1 VSALELLRFAAG
13 ALRGH
18 RLRTIL
24 SVLGVAI
31 GVASVMVLTSLGEG
45 ARGYITGE
53 FMSLG
58 SNLLIVLPGKT
69 ETEAE
74 APIFSQAPHDLTLAD
89 MEDFV
94 RRSPRVRR
102 AAPILLGTAFAA
114 HGERR
119 REVSVI
125 GTTAEMLPIRRMS
138 MAIGRF
144 LPEGELER
152 GARVCVIG
160 TKIKQE
166 LFPDEN
172 PLGTVLHV
180 GGERFKVIGV
190 MAPRGVSLGFDLD
203 DMVEMPVSA
212 AMSLFDRT
220 TLFRIFVEARSH
232 DELDAAAKDIV
243 GVLKERHEGVEDV
256 TVIKQDSLLSAFGKI
271 LSVLTGALAAIAA
284 VSLGVAGIGI
294 MNVMLVSVNERTG
307 EIGLLKALG
316 AGSRQILGAFLLEAS
331 VLSTIGGA
339 LGVLGGYALAALIRY
354 HWPVLPA
361 VPPGWAVVS
370 ALVVAV
376 GVGLAFGALPAR
388 RASRLDPVAA
398 LAKRGA

>member
-1 VSALELLRFAAG
+1 VSLVELLRFATG

-45 ARGYITGE
+45 AREYITGE
-53 FMSLG
+53 FKSLG

-69 ETEAE
+69 ETEGE

-89 MEDFV
+89 MEAV
-94 RRSPRVRR
+94 TRRSPRVRR
-102 AAPILLGTAFAA
+102 AAPILLGTAFAS

-125 GTTAEMLPIRRMS
+125 GTTSEMLPIRRMS
-138 MAIGRF
+138 MSIGRF

-166 LFPDEN
+166 LFPEEN

-203 DMVEMPVSA
+203 DMVEIPVSA
-212 AMSLFDRT
+212 AMALFDRT
-220 TLFRIFVEARSH
+220 TLFRIFIEARSH
-232 DELDAAAKDIV
+232 DELDATARDVI
-243 GVLKERHEGVEDV
+243 GILKERHEGVEDI
-256 TVIKQDSLLSAFGKI
+256 TVIKQDSLLAAFGKI

-284 VSLGVAGIGI
+284 ISLGVAGIGI

-331 VLSTIGGA
+331 VLSSIGGA
-339 LGVLGGYALAALIRY
+339 LGVVGGYALAALIRF

-361 VPPGWAVVS
+361 EPPNWAVAS

-398 LAKRGA
+398 LAKKGA